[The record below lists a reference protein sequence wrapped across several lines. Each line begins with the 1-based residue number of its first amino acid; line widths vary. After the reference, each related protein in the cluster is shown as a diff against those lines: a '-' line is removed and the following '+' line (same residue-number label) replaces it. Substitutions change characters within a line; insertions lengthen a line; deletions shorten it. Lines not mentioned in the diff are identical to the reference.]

1 MTNARKLRIAIVGAG
16 ASGMMALIRLR
27 EAGIDDV
34 TIYEKA
40 DELGGTWRDNRYPG
54 VTCDVPSHGY
64 RYSFEPNAEW
74 SRVCA
79 PGAEILDYLKDVA
92 RKYDVE
98 RDIRYGQEVVRA
110 DYRDGKWE
118 IETSAGPQGAFDA
131 VITATGVLH
140 HPNYPDIPGIDDFEG
155 DAFHTSRWK
164 DGLDLSDKRVCVIGT
179 GSTATQI
186 TGALAGKV
194 AHYSLFQR
202 TAQWI
207 APLPQGPIPEE
218 QKALFREK
226 PELLQAEYERIS
238 HENNSKFA
246 AAIVGANPRA
256 YAKLEEVCKD
266 YLENSVPDPELRTKL
281 TPGYAVGCKRL
292 ILSENFY
299 EAIQRPH
306 VELVTD
312 GIERIEKSGIR
323 TKDGRLHELDVIVFA
338 TGFNTHQLMRPMEVT
353 GRDGQTLNEAWE
365 KGNQGYLAV
374 TTPGFPNWFMIGGP
388 NSPIGNFSWLL
399 TAESQFGYA
408 LKLIERLARGNV
420 TEIAPKPEA
429 ASAFNKAVRA
439 ALPGTVWATGC
450 NSWYIDKHG
459 NIASWPWTFEK
470 FEADMSEPRWDDFEI
485 A

>member
-1 MTNARKLRIAIVGAG
+1 MTNARKLRIAVIGAG
-16 ASGMMALIRLR
+16 ASGMMALIKLR
-27 EAGIDDV
+27 EAGFPDV

-79 PGAEILDYLKDVA
+79 PGPEILGYLKDVA
-92 RKYDVE
+92 TKHDVE
-98 RDIRYGQEVVRA
+98 RFIRYGQEVIRA
-110 DYRDGKWE
+110 NYRDGKWE
-118 IETSAGPQGAFDA
+118 IETTDGPQGSFDA

-140 HPNYPDIPGIDDFEG
+140 HPTYPDIPGREDFEG

-164 DGLDLSDKRVCVIGT
+164 DGLPLKGKRVGVIGT

-186 TGALAGKV
+186 TGALVGEV

-218 QKALFREK
+218 QKALFRAR
-226 PELLQAEYERIS
+226 PELLQSEYERIS

-256 YAKLEEVCKD
+256 YEKLVEVCKEH
-266 YLENSVPDPELRTKL
+266 LETKVRDPELRAKL
-281 TPGYAVGCKRL
+281 TPDYAVGCKRL

-299 EAIQRPH
+299 DAIQHPNA
-306 VELVTD
+306 ELVTEP
-312 GIERIEKSGIR
+312 IERIEAKGVR
-323 TKDGRLHELDVIVFA
+323 TKDGRLHELDVLVYA
-338 TGFNTHQLMRPMEVT
+338 TGFNTHQLMRPMQVKGQGGRTLDEVWA
-353 GRDGQTLNEAWE
+353 E
-365 KGNQGYLAV
+365 GNRGYLAV
-374 TTPGFPNWFMIGGP
+374 TVPGFPNWFMIGGP

-399 TAESQFGYA
+399 TAERQFGYA
-408 LKLIERLARGNV
+408 LRLIEKLRDGNIA
-420 TEIAPKPEA
+420 EIAPKREA
-429 ASAFNKAVRA
+429 AERFNDEVRA

-450 NSWYIDKHG
+450 RSWYIDKHG
-459 NIASWPWTFEK
+459 NIASWPFTFEK
-470 FEADMSEPRWDDFEI
+470 FEDDMKEPRWDDFEM

>member
-1 MTNARKLRIAIVGAG
+1 MGRKLRIAVVGAG
-16 ASGMMALIRLR
+16 ASGMMALIKLR

-79 PGAEILDYLKDVA
+79 PGSEILDYLKAVA
-92 RKYDVE
+92 AKHDVE
-98 RDIRYGQEVVRA
+98 RSVHYGEEVTRA
-110 DYRDGKWE
+110 AWRDGKWD
-118 IETSAGPQGAFDA
+118 IETTSGPKGTFDA

-140 HPNYPDIPGIDDFEG
+140 HPSYPDIPGRDDFEG
-155 DAFHTSRWK
+155 EAFHTSRWK
-164 DGLDLSDKRVCVIGT
+164 DGLDLTGKRVGVIGT

-218 QKALFREK
+218 QKALFRER
-226 PELLQAEYERIS
+226 PDLLEAEYQRIS
-238 HENNSKFA
+238 DENNSKFA

-256 YAKLEEVCKD
+256 YAKLEEVCKQH
-266 YLENSVPDPELRTKL
+266 LESVRDPELRAKL
-281 TPGYAVGCKRL
+281 TPNYAVGCKRL

-299 EAIQRPH
+299 EAIQRANT
-306 VELVTD
+306 ELVTVP
-312 GIERIEKSGIR
+312 IERIEAKGIR

-338 TGFNTHQLMRPMEVT
+338 TGFNTHQLMRPMKVT
-353 GRDGQTLNEAWE
+353 GSEGRTLDEAWAE
-365 KGNQGYLAV
+365 GNRGYLSV

-399 TAESQFGYA
+399 TAERQFGYA
-408 LKLIERLARGNV
+408 LRLVEKLRDGNV
-420 TEIAPKPEA
+420 AEIAPKPEA
-429 ASAFNKAVRA
+429 ATRFNEAVRA

-450 NSWYIDKHG
+450 NSWYIDAQG
-459 NIASWPWTFEK
+459 NIASWPWTFER
-470 FEADMSEPRWDDFEI
+470 FEDEMSEPRWDDFEM